1 MVTAVLEKSKKN
13 TYQNPYVLERCF
25 LTSHSEFL
33 CASSKVKPLTRSVG
47 WFQRGITANKPTA
60 EMQRDSLRMKKLS
73 ISQEDLNKYLFTIPE
88 TATLLSCSP
97 ATIYKWM
104 EQGKL
109 LSVYPTSKARITKDS
124 IVRFV
129 KRLEEE
135 ARDAERGL

>member
-1 MVTAVLEKSKKN
+1 MVTAVIERIEQN
-13 TYQNPYVLERCF
+13 TYENTYVSERCF
-25 LTSHSEFL
+25 VTSRSEFL
-33 CASSKVKPLTRSVG
+33 WASSKVKPLTRSVG
-47 WFQRGITANKPTA
+47 WFQRGITANKSTVEIQKDA
-60 EMQRDSLRMKKLS
+60 VRMKKLNM
-73 ISQEDLNKYLFTIPE
+73 SQEDLNKYLFTIPE
-88 TATLLSCSP
+88 TATLLACSP

-104 EQGKL
+104 EQGKI

>member
-25 LTSHSEFL
+25 LTSHSEFF
-33 CASSKVKPLTRSVG
+33 CASPKVKPLTRSVG

-60 EMQRDSLRMKKLS
+60 EMQRDALRMKKPS
-73 ISQEDLNKYLFTIPE
+73 ISQVDLNKYLFTIPE
-88 TATLLSCSP
+88 TATLLSCSI
-97 ATIYKWM
+97 ATVYKWM
-104 EQGKL
+104 DQGKL

-135 ARDAERGL
+135 ARDAERGF

>member
-25 LTSHSEFL
+25 VRSHSEFL

-47 WFQRGITANKPTA
+47 WFQRGITANKSTV
-60 EMQRDSLRMKKLS
+60 EIQRDALRMKKPS
-73 ISQEDLNKYLFTIPE
+73 ISQVDLNKYLFTIPE
-88 TATLLSCSP
+88 TATLLSCSI
-97 ATIYKWM
+97 ATVYKWM
-104 EQGKL
+104 DQGKL